1 MVTMEKIAFYQNRRD
16 EVPNQELAS
25 ALASK
30 EDRTGIKEIAENL
43 TNKNSNIR
51 SDSLKVLYEIGY
63 LQPDLIADYVP
74 EFLILLSSKENRM
87 VWGAMIALAC
97 IADLKP
103 NEIFIQID
111 LVILTTRKGTVITQV
126 WGIRTLSRVAASNPQ
141 YKSRIMPFLLEELR
155 ICLPRDIPT
164 HLESMLPAIT
174 TSEKSEIIEITD
186 SRFPEMTPA
195 QQTRLKKVLKQISIL
210 SD

>member
-1 MVTMEKIAFYQNRRD
+1 MSAIEKIAFSQNRRD

-25 ALASK
+25 ALASN
-30 EDRTGIKEIAENL
+30 EDRAGIKEIAENL

-51 SDSLKVLYEIGY
+51 SDCLKVLYEIGY

-103 NEIFIQID
+103 DEIFMQID
-111 LVILTTRKGTVITQV
+111 LVLLTTRKGTVISQL

-141 YKSRIMPFLLEELR
+141 YKSRIMPFLLEELQ

-164 HLESMLPAIT
+164 HLQSMLPAINS
-174 TSEKSEIIEITD
+174 SEKNEIIEIAE
-186 SRFPEMTPA
+186 SRFSEMTPA
-195 QQTRLKKVLKQISIL
+195 QQTRLKKILKQI
-210 SD
+210 

>member
-1 MVTMEKIAFYQNRRD
+1 MSAIEKIAFSQNRRD

-25 ALASK
+25 GLASY
-30 EDRTGIKEIAENL
+30 EDRAGIKEITENL

-51 SDSLKVLYEIGY
+51 SDCLKVLYEIGY

-103 NEIFIQID
+103 DEIFMQID

-141 YKSRIMPFLLEELR
+141 YKSRIMPFLLKELQ

-164 HLESMLPAIT
+164 HLESMLSAINS
-174 TSEKSEIIEITD
+174 SEKNEIMEIAD
-186 SRFPEMTPA
+186 SRFSEMTPA
-195 QQTRLKKVLKQISIL
+195 QQTRLKKILKQI
-210 SD
+210 

>member
-1 MVTMEKIAFYQNRRD
+1 MSAIEKIAFSQNRRD
-16 EVPNQELAS
+16 EVPNLELAS
-25 ALASK
+25 ALASN
-30 EDRTGIKEIAENL
+30 EDRAGIKEIAENL

-51 SDSLKVLYEIGY
+51 SDCLKVLYEIGY

-103 NEIFIQID
+103 DEIFMQID
-111 LVILTTRKGTVITQV
+111 LVLLTTRKGTVISQL

-141 YKSRIMPFLLEELR
+141 YKSRIMPFLLEELQ

-164 HLESMLPAIT
+164 HLQSMLPAINS
-174 TSEKSEIIEITD
+174 SEKNEIIEIAE
-186 SRFPEMTPA
+186 SRFSEMTPA
-195 QQTRLKKVLKQISIL
+195 QQTRLKKILKQI
-210 SD
+210 

>member
-1 MVTMEKIAFYQNRRD
+1 MSAIEKIAFSQNRRD

-25 ALASK
+25 ALASN
-30 EDRTGIKEIAENL
+30 EDRAGIKEIAENL

-51 SDSLKVLYEIGY
+51 SDCLKVLYEIGY

-103 NEIFIQID
+103 DEIFMQID

-141 YKSRIMPFLLEELR
+141 YKSRIMPFLLEELQ
-155 ICLPRDIPT
+155 ICLPRDILT
-164 HLESMLPAIT
+164 HLQSMLPAINS
-174 TSEKSEIIEITD
+174 SEKSEIMEIAD
-186 SRFPEMTPA
+186 SRFSEMTPA
-195 QQTRLKKVLKQISIL
+195 QQTRLKKILKQI
-210 SD
+210 

>member
-1 MVTMEKIAFYQNRRD
+1 MSVIEKIAFSQNRRD

-25 ALASK
+25 ALASD
-30 EDRTGIKEIAENL
+30 EDRAGIKEIAENL

-51 SDSLKVLYEIGY
+51 SDCLKVLYEIGY

-103 NEIFIQID
+103 DEIFMQID

-141 YKSRIMPFLLEELR
+141 YKSRIMPFLLEELQ
-155 ICLPRDIPT
+155 ICLPRDILT
-164 HLESMLPAIT
+164 HLQSMLPAINS
-174 TSEKSEIIEITD
+174 SEKSEIMEIAD
-186 SRFPEMTPA
+186 SRFSEMTPA
-195 QQTRLKKVLKQISIL
+195 QQTRLKKILKQI
-210 SD
+210 

>member
-1 MVTMEKIAFYQNRRD
+1 MSAIEKIAFSQNRRD

-25 ALASK
+25 ALASD
-30 EDRTGIKEIAENL
+30 EDRAGIKEIAENL

-51 SDSLKVLYEIGY
+51 SDCLKVLYEIGY

-103 NEIFIQID
+103 DEIFMQID

-141 YKSRIMPFLLEELR
+141 YKSRIMPFLLEELQ
-155 ICLPRDIPT
+155 ICLPRDILT
-164 HLESMLPAIT
+164 HLQSMLPAINS
-174 TSEKSEIIEITD
+174 SEKSEIMEIAD
-186 SRFPEMTPA
+186 SRFSEMTPA
-195 QQTRLKKVLKQISIL
+195 QQTRLKKILKQI
-210 SD
+210 

>member
-1 MVTMEKIAFYQNRRD
+1 MSAIEKIAFSQNRRD

-25 ALASK
+25 ALASD
-30 EDRTGIKEIAENL
+30 EDRAGIKEIAENL

-51 SDSLKVLYEIGY
+51 SDCLKVLYEIGY

-103 NEIFIQID
+103 DKIFMQID

-141 YKSRIMPFLLEELR
+141 YKSRIMPFLLEELQ
-155 ICLPRDIPT
+155 ICLPRDILT
-164 HLESMLPAIT
+164 HLQSMLPAINS
-174 TSEKSEIIEITD
+174 SEKSEIMEIAD
-186 SRFPEMTPA
+186 SRFSEMTPA
-195 QQTRLKKVLKQISIL
+195 QQTRLKKILKQI
-210 SD
+210 

>member
-1 MVTMEKIAFYQNRRD
+1 MSAIEKIAFSQNRRD

-25 ALASK
+25 ALASN
-30 EDRTGIKEIAENL
+30 EDRAGIKEIAENL

-51 SDSLKVLYEIGY
+51 SDCLKVLYEIGY
-63 LQPDLIADYVP
+63 LQPDLIADYIP
-74 EFLILLSSKENRM
+74 EFLILLSSKANRM

-103 NEIFIQID
+103 DEIFMQID

-141 YKSRIMPFLLEELR
+141 YKSRIMPFLFEELQ
-155 ICLPRDIPT
+155 ICLPRDFLT
-164 HLESMLPAIT
+164 HLQSMLPAINS
-174 TSEKSEIIEITD
+174 SEKSEIMEIAD
-186 SRFPEMTPA
+186 SRFSEMTPA
-195 QQTRLKKVLKQISIL
+195 QQTRLKKILKQI
-210 SD
+210 